1 MRFLLVAALVAC
13 GGRAL
18 QPQVI
23 DQSPHG
29 VPAIDEDGPRRYV
42 SEVKEGLVEIA
53 PSGARQPVASPPIHW
68 CSIDDKARVVWFS
81 TSHALIAFD
90 LDDRQLYPVVL
101 DRRLDRVAI
110 AIDHGNE
117 QYALGELTLVV
128 EVSDTPV
135 VRAQLAADASP
146 ELRALREDV
155 VETLRLEDPA
165 YVASLYARGAA
176 SPYAMRPCEEPR
188 LR

>member
-1 MRFLLVAALVAC
+1 MRFLLVAVLVAC

-42 SEVKEGLVEIA
+42 SEIKEGLVEIA
-53 PSGARQPVASPPIHW
+53 PSGARQPIASPPIHW
-68 CSIDDKARVVWFS
+68 CAIDDKARVVWFT

-101 DRRLDRVAI
+101 DRRLANITI
-110 AIDHGNE
+110 AIDHGTDP
-117 QYALGELTLVV
+117 YTTGELTLVV
-128 EVSDTPV
+128 RVSDTPA
-135 VRAQLAADASP
+135 VRAQLAPDASP
-146 ELRALREDV
+146 ESRERRDDL
-155 VETLRLEDPA
+155 VETLRLEDAP
-165 YVASLYARGAA
+165 YVASLHARGAA
-176 SPYAMRPCEEPR
+176 SPYSMRPCEEPR
-188 LR
+188 LY